1 MTFFLK
7 PFNLN
12 SDEVTSD
19 ELTRSINLITRQ
31 VNPLTGFELHLLRC
45 VEKKALPACPKER
58 AILLKSLEWI
68 QKQRP
73 AKDLGSILYED
84 DDDYDYVLGV
94 DEFLASSVSSRDFGF
109 SAIVDIETRSGIERV
124 LDHKAYDDWAHDQHQ
139 R

>member
-45 VEKKALPACPKER
+45 VEKKALPACAKER
-58 AILLKSLEWI
+58 AILLESLEWI
-68 QKQRP
+68 QKQQP
-73 AKDLGSILYED
+73 VKDVECILYED
-84 DDDYDYVLGV
+84 DDDYDCVLGV
-94 DEFLASSVSSRDFGF
+94 DEFLASSVSSHDFGL
-109 SAIVDIETRSGIERV
+109 SAIVDIESRSDIERV
-124 LDHKAYDDWAHDQHQ
+124 LDRKAYNDWAHDQHQ
-139 R
+139 L